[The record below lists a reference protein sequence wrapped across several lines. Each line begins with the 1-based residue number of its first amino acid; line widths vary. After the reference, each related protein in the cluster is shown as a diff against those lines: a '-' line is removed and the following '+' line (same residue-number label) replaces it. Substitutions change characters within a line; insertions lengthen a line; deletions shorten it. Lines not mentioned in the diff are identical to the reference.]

1 MHWTIGYF
9 RSKERVTVLITFL
22 VLTGFMSVLLIAN
35 YRSLQK
41 LRESS
46 RRQHQYEVE
55 KRARDLGQFFNEQRR
70 NVFELVENGRVR
82 LYFENKAL
90 GMSMEYGLGST
101 LAVLGGELKAFI
113 ARNRMGENPV
123 YHRVAFVDHDNRIIA
138 DSHSGSMMTHP
149 DSNWKQSLQKQT
161 EGYYVSKN
169 ANNTHHHIVY
179 TRPFYFKDQF
189 VGRLVAWLDVDTIYH
204 QLLIPGT
211 AARLM
216 GLVCKNE
223 NFLLEGALD
232 EGGSSQGT
240 LDYILTEEE
249 LADRVASFQQLEKVI
264 SFRVPIN
271 HSVFEVFEI
280 ASSKLVLGATSPKTL
295 LLTMALMAVAL
306 LGGAAIVARMIGH
319 NMVLHTRIEESKK
332 REWAI
337 EQKNAELESQIEERI
352 RTEKERKRL
361 EAQLQRAHKMEV
373 IGLLA
378 GGVAHDLNNI
388 LSGLVS
394 YPELLLMDLPEDSSF
409 KNAITTIQRSGEK
422 AAAIVQDLLTLA
434 RRGVSASEVVNL
446 NTIISDYLT
455 TPEFKKLIQFHP
467 RIQLEVDLHPKLLN
481 IAGSPVHL
489 SKTIMNLVSNAAEAM
504 PSGGRLRI
512 ESENCY
518 IDRPIKGYDAVE
530 EGDYV
535 VCRVIDQ
542 GIGIPEGDLEKVFEP
557 FYTKKVMGRSG
568 TGLGMAVVWGTI
580 KDHEGYIDVKSVVGR
595 GTTFTMYFPV
605 TRAKGPQNGQRAPLE
620 EIRGRGETILLVDDV
635 EEQRRIASRMLEK
648 LDYRVVTAQ
657 SGNKALEYL
666 ETHAADLVVLDMI
679 MDPGPDGLDT
689 YRAIIQTRRDQKAVI
704 ASGFSETDRVKE
716 AQRLG
721 AGEYIRKPYTLETLG
736 VAVKNAL
743 AS

>member
-1 MHWTIGYF
+1 MHWMIGYF

-46 RRQHQYEVE
+46 RRQHLYEVE

-70 NVFELVENGRVR
+70 NVYELVENGKVR

-101 LAVLGGELKAFI
+101 LAVLGGELKSFI
-113 ARNRMGENPV
+113 ARNRMGENPI
-123 YHRVAFVDHDNRIIA
+123 YHRVAFVDHENRIIA

-149 DSNWKQSLQKQT
+149 DSDWKQSLQQLT
-161 EGYYVSKN
+161 EGFYVSKN
-169 ANNTHHHIVY
+169 AKDTHHHILY

-189 VGRLVAWLDVDTIYH
+189 VGQVAAWLDVDTVYH
-204 QLLIPGT
+204 HLLIPGT

-223 NFLLEGALD
+223 QFLLD
-232 EGGSSQGT
+232 GGMDDGGPSQG
-240 LDYILTEEE
+240 ILNYMLTDEE
-249 LADRVASFQQLEKVI
+249 LADRVAAFQQLEKVI
-264 SFRVPIN
+264 SFRVPVN
-271 HSVFEVFEI
+271 HSAFEVFEI
-280 ASSKLVLGATSPKTL
+280 ASSKMVLGATSPKTL

-306 LGGAAIVARMIGH
+306 LGAAAIVARMIGH
-319 NMVLHTRIEESKK
+319 NMVLHTRIEESRK

-352 RTEKERKRL
+352 RTEKERNRL
-361 EAQLQRAHKMEV
+361 EAQLQRAQKMEV

-409 KNAITTIQRSGEK
+409 KNAITTIQKSGEK

-434 RRGVSASEVVNL
+434 RRGVSTSEVVNL

-467 RIQLEVDLHPKLLN
+467 RIQLEVNLYPKLLN

-504 PSGGRLRI
+504 PGGGRLRI
-512 ESENCY
+512 VSENQY
-518 IDRPIKGYDAVE
+518 IDLPIKGYDAVE

-535 VCRVIDQ
+535 VCRIIDQ
-542 GIGIPEGDLEKVFEP
+542 GVGIPEQDLEKVFEP

-580 KDHEGYIDVKSVVGR
+580 KDHKGYIDVKSVVGQ

-605 TRAKGPQNGQRAPLE
+605 TRAKGSQDGQRTQLE
-620 EIRGRGETILLVDDV
+620 DVRGRGETILLVDDV

-648 LDYRVVTAQ
+648 LDYRVVTAP
-657 SGNKALEYL
+657 SGHKAVEYL
-666 ETHAADLVVLDMI
+666 ESHSADLVVLDMI
-679 MDPGPDGLDT
+679 MDPGIDGLDT
-689 YRAIIQTRRDQKAVI
+689 FRAIIQTHRDQKAVI

-743 AS
+743 AT